1 MTGKRYHPAL
11 RPQARPGASI
21 RRRSL
26 RLALLTIVSVSC
38 ARPSA
43 IPFAAPAPA
52 AEVYAI
58 RYGTLVNFPVSALI
72 AGADTARRADF
83 ALMVW
88 LIKQPDGRNV
98 LLDAGFYRDKFMQR
112 WKPANY
118 RSPAEAVRA
127 AGVRPEDVTDVIVS
141 HVHWDHM
148 DGADLFPKARI
159 WIQREELT
167 HHVASDGRAL
177 DRAVDSLDAAML
189 AGLQRAGRVTL
200 VDGDAREVMP
210 GITAYTGGKHTYAS
224 QYVTVH
230 TAEGTVVL
238 ASDNAYLYENFARH
252 VPIAQTLDS
261 ASNLRA
267 QDRMRTLASQLR
279 LIVPGHD
286 SQVFT
291 RFPAP
296 GNGVA
301 RIR

>member
-1 MTGKRYHPAL
+1 MTDKRHPHRTRA
-11 RPQARPGASI
+11 
-21 RRRSL
+21 L
-26 RLALLTIVSVSC
+26 RLAAVLATVISC
-38 ARPSA
+38 ARAPIA
-43 IPFAAPAPA
+43 PPAPAA

-58 RYGTLVNFPVSALI
+58 RYGSLANFPVSALI
-72 AGADTARRADF
+72 AGTDTSRRADI

-98 LLDAGFYRDKFMQR
+98 LLDAGFYRDKFMKR
-112 WKPANY
+112 WKPVNY
-118 RSPAEAVRA
+118 RSPAEAVRL
-127 AGVRPEDVTDVIVS
+127 AGVRSEDVTDVIVS

-159 WIQREELT
+159 WIQREELA
-167 HHVASDGRAL
+167 HHVASDGRAV

-200 VDGDAREVMP
+200 VDGDAREILP
-210 GITAYTGGKHTYAS
+210 GITAFTGGKHTYAS
-224 QYVTVH
+224 QYVTVR

-286 SQVFT
+286 PEVFT
-291 RFPAP
+291 RFPTP

>member
-1 MTGKRYHPAL
+1 MTDKSPEPRRQTGQRAT
-11 RPQARPGASI
+11 I
-21 RRRSL
+21 RTRVWSL
-26 RLALLTIVSVSC
+26 PLALFAVVSASC
-38 ARPSA
+38 ARTPA
-43 IPFAAPAPA
+43 LPHAAAA

-58 RYGTLVNFPVSALI
+58 RYGTLANFPVSALL
-72 AGADTARRADF
+72 ANTDTSRRADF

-112 WKPANY
+112 WKPVNY

-159 WIQREELT
+159 WIQREELA
-167 HHVASDGRAL
+167 HHVSADGRAL

-200 VDGDAREVMP
+200 VEGDAREILP
-210 GITAYTGGKHTYAS
+210 GITAFTGGKHTYAS
-224 QYVTVH
+224 QYVTVR

-286 SQVFT
+286 QEVFT